1 VLNAASTGLP
11 YGEGRMVDYFSLAL
25 SHGLIALALVR
36 LLLRPDLDRDPLPEA
51 DEIDRQESS
60 GPPDPSRPAS
70 SGVPRLNRPVP
81 RA

>member
-1 VLNAASTGLP
+1 MLNAASTGLP

-36 LLLRPDLDRDPLPEA
+36 LLLRPDLDRDPLPETDGPETDKVDEVEPA
-51 DEIDRQESS
+51 D
-60 GPPDPSRPAS
+60 PVS
-70 SGVPRLNRPVP
+70 SGVPRLNRPVR